1 MLSVTKGLV
10 AWTLASLAL
19 PLVVVALGAALVA
32 ARVTVPES
40 PLLNGALFWMIANA
54 AFGTP
59 LWALLSVPFCLRYWR
74 RGLWWVAASIP
85 LWLGAVALIVATTV

>member
-1 MLSVTKGLV
+1 MLKFTRALVGLAV
-10 AWTLASLAL
+10 LS
-19 PLVVVALGAALVA
+19 PVLVVLSPVMGVIAGIADGP
-32 ARVTVPES
+32 VTHGLTLM
-40 PLLNGALFWMIANA
+40 LLANA

-85 LWLGAVALIVATTV
+85 LWLGAVALIVTTTV